1 MKKTIATGVI
11 SCLLSYSAFAAD
23 NGLITVKSHHS
34 VEQTVEKLINVL
46 ESKGMTVFTQIKHD
60 EGAKKVGMELLPT
73 RLVIFGN
80 PKVGTPLMKCSQT
93 TAIDLPQKM
102 LIWQD
107 ASGENWLSYNSPDY
121 LNDRHGLEG
130 CAKVIGKVKQALGN
144 FAKAATQ

>member
-23 NGLITVKSHHS
+23 NGLISVKSHHS
-34 VEQTVEKLINVL
+34 VEQTAEKLINVL

-60 EGAKKVGMELLPT
+60 EGAKKVGMELRPT

>member
-34 VEQTVEKLINVL
+34 VEQTAEKLINVL

-60 EGAKKVGMELLPT
+60 EGAKKVGMELRPT

>member
-1 MKKTIATGVI
+1 MKKTIAMGVI

-34 VEQTVEKLINVL
+34 VEQTAEKLINVL

-60 EGAKKVGMELLPT
+60 EGAKKVGMELRPT

-107 ASGENWLSYNSPDY
+107 ASGENWLSYNNPDY
-121 LNDRHGLEG
+121 LNERHGLED

>member
-34 VEQTVEKLINVL
+34 VEQTAEKLINVL

-60 EGAKKVGMELLPT
+60 EGAKKVGMELRPT

-121 LNDRHGLEG
+121 LNERHGLEG

>member
-23 NGLITVKSHHS
+23 NGLITVKSLHS
-34 VEQTVEKLINVL
+34 VEQTAEKLINVL

-60 EGAKKVGMELLPT
+60 EGAKKVGMELRPT

-107 ASGENWLSYNSPDY
+107 AFGENWLSYNSPDY
-121 LNDRHGLEG
+121 LNERHGLEG

>member
-34 VEQTVEKLINVL
+34 VEQTAEKLINVL

-60 EGAKKVGMELLPT
+60 EGAKKVGMELRPT

-107 ASGENWLSYNSPDY
+107 ASGENWLSYNNPDY

>member
-23 NGLITVKSHHS
+23 NGLISVKSHHS
-34 VEQTVEKLINVL
+34 VEQTAEKLINVL

-60 EGAKKVGMELLPT
+60 EGAKKVGMELRPT

-107 ASGENWLSYNSPDY
+107 ASGENWLSYNNPDY

>member
-34 VEQTVEKLINVL
+34 VEQTAEKLINVL

-60 EGAKKVGMELLPT
+60 EGAKKVGMELRPT

-121 LNDRHGLEG
+121 LNDRHGLED